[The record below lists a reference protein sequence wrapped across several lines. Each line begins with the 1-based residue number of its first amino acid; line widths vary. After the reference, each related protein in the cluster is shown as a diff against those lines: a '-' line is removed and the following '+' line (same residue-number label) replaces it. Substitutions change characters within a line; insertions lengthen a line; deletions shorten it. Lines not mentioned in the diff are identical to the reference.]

1 MENKNIDI
9 EKLLEKIQKL
19 KEEVGLTHNKII
31 KEKSSGKVR
40 G

>member
-1 MENKNIDI
+1 MENKNVDI

-19 KEEVGLTHNKII
+19 KEEVGLTHNKIV
-31 KEKSSGKVR
+31 KNKDSRKVR

>member
-31 KEKSSGKVR
+31 KNNNSRKVKE
-40 G
+40 